1 MLLHITMYLLR
12 LESAGLTGSLHRGT
26 MKLICLTLAACVA
39 TAMAAMAP
47 GPAPMSAE
55 ALVSY
60 NDMLICCDSDIADI
74 HILFTA

>member
-1 MLLHITMYLLR
+1 MYLLM

-39 TAMAAMAP
+39 TAMAATA
-47 GPAPMSAE
+47 PAPAPISAE

-60 NDMLICCDSDIADI
+60 TDMLICC
-74 HILFTA
+74 